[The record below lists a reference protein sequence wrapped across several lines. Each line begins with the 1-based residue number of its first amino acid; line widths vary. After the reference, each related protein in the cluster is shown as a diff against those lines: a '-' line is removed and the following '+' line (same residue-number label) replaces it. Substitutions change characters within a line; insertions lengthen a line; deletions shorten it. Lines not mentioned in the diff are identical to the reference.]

1 MPGDAIY
8 IFLDE
13 GGNFDFSTRG
23 TKYFTLT
30 SVLKRRPFNIYGQL
44 TELRFDLIEN
54 GLDIEYFH
62 AAEDK
67 QLVRDRVFEVIRANV
82 DRLMVDSVVVEKRK
96 TGPALQ
102 PPEKFYPR
110 MLGYLLRYVVERIR
124 GDYSELIVI
133 TDVIPVEK
141 KRKAI
146 EKAVKQTLSSMLPD
160 RITYRV
166 LHHASKSSS
175 SLQVADYFNWA
186 IFRAWE
192 RSDRRSLDLVAGMV
206 RSQFDIFR
214 SGTRYYY

>member
-1 MPGDAIY
+1 MPEDAIY

-13 GGNFDFSTRG
+13 GGNFDFSPRG
-23 TKYFTLT
+23 TKFFTLT

-62 AAEDK
+62 AAENK
-67 QLVRDRVFEVIRANV
+67 QAVRDKVFEVIKNNA
-82 DRLMVDSVVVEKRK
+82 DRLLVDSVVVEKRK

-124 GDYSELIVI
+124 EDYSELIVI

-141 KRKAI
+141 KRRAI
-146 EKAVKQTLSSMLPD
+146 EKAIKQTLSSMLPNSMQ
-160 RITYRV
+160 YRV
-166 LHHASKSSS
+166 LHHASKSSA
-175 SLQVADYFNWA
+175 SLQVADYCNWA

-192 RSDRRSLDLVAGMV
+192 RSDRRSLDLITEIV
-206 RSQFDIFR
+206 RSQFNIFR
-214 SGTRYYY
+214 GGTRFYY